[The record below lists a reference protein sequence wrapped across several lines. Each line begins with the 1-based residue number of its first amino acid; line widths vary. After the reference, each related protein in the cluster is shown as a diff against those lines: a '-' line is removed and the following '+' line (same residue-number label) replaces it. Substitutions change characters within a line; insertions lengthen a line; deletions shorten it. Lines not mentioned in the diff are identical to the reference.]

1 MQQLVASTGSTGGRA
16 RPVATSRATF
26 TRSHAASRNVL
37 EMGEVGSTSTRMLSM
52 HQSQPCAP
60 PEQGRHPGTDS
71 ARGREKYPSWS
82 VLMIRGIASRNH
94 RHAPPD
100 QRRALR
106 CFRDP
111 TSSPLRQHPSTSC
124 FFFGLNLTKSTRLLN
139 RNSRFRE
146 TFVYTLI
153 LAAWGRTIGS
163 RQAAVCWARMHT
175 FGAMHPH

>member
-52 HQSQPCAP
+52 HQSQPCAL

-111 TSSPLRQHPSTSC
+111 TSSPLRQHPSTDIM
-124 FFFGLNLTKSTRLLN
+124 FFF
-139 RNSRFRE
+139 
-146 TFVYTLI
+146 
-153 LAAWGRTIGS
+153 LAASCLIRSHSQTTEQLFGS
-163 RQAAVCWARMHT
+163 HLEPPR
-175 FGAMHPH
+175 PHNLRNICC